1 MKSILTRVMI
11 GIISAISAISLTGCG
26 KIQIFKHTTKQEF
39 TQYAAS
45 ELQNDIF
52 YVKDQTRFAPVYLE
66 LNANYK
72 VGGKY
77 IPKKIDRSR
86 VIWFNDDEYMIP
98 SHYKG
103 EIIAYKSL
111 SAEPI
116 EEISLERYEDIGYSF
131 GIYGGEIG
139 DDGYYHL
146 DSAKNVI
153 PGSSA
158 SQLFRQVKSTEIR
171 IVSINGNAVSD
182 YVDSKSGTIRNLEK
196 DQDYTVVFFAGTQK
210 YQDSIKADIHIMQAY
225 EIYLYGKSSL
235 SDTNFGYLAFNTP
248 ETLKSGYYNINGKGL
263 FKYYSY
269 EKGSM
274 EDSLADMNEKYY
286 TSEGEMIRA
295 YSQQYQVSLSQDVRD
310 LEITM
315 YYGEIT
321 DDTDMGVNIGCYA
334 ESPEE
339 KGYDLILNEDKKT
352 MTLSLTTAKA
362 GNWILSVAPKSLD
375 IKDIQVTYAD
385 QYETT
390 TLFEQTY
397 EISEGNNEFKMFY
410 ADILGNPDAK
420 VMGSIVDTDGI
431 TYDMKLG
438 VVSGKEGEKHRYLYL
453 QMPYLKSGTYKMKI
467 YYYQS
472 ENTIDN
478 AQITDYTP

>member
-1 MKSILTRVMI
+1 
-11 GIISAISAISLTGCG
+11 
-26 KIQIFKHTTKQEF
+26 
-39 TQYAAS
+39 
-45 ELQNDIF
+45 
-52 YVKDQTRFAPVYLE
+52 
-66 LNANYK
+66 
-72 VGGKY
+72 
-77 IPKKIDRSR
+77 
-86 VIWFNDDEYMIP
+86 
-98 SHYKG
+98 
-103 EIIAYKSL
+103 
-111 SAEPI
+111 
-116 EEISLERYEDIGYSF
+116 
-131 GIYGGEIG
+131 
-139 DDGYYHL
+139 
-146 DSAKNVI
+146 
-153 PGSSA
+153 
-158 SQLFRQVKSTEIR
+158 
-171 IVSINGNAVSD
+171 
-182 YVDSKSGTIRNLEK
+182 
-196 DQDYTVVFFAGTQK
+196 
-210 YQDSIKADIHIMQAY
+210 
-225 EIYLYGKSSL
+225 
-235 SDTNFGYLAFNTP
+235 
-248 ETLKSGYYNINGKGL
+248 
-263 FKYYSY
+263 
-269 EKGSM
+269 M

-453 QMPYLKSGTYKMKI
+453 QMPYLKSGEYKMKI